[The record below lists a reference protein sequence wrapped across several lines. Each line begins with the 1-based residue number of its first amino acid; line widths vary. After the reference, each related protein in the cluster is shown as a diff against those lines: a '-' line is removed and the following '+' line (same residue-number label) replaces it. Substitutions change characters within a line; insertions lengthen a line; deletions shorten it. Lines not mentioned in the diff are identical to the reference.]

1 MSDFPRFEV
10 FLGSDGKFYWQLV
23 ATTDVP
29 ILSGRGYKTKHESLK
44 AISDVIKFSGNDQC
58 FIRKD
63 MMDIPLFSFYLKSP
77 AGKTFAWS
85 GLYRLYHAEKGRDA
99 AIEKVKE
106 ACKGCTVIDTTL

>member
-10 FLGSDGKFYWQLV
+10 FLGSDSKFYWQLV
-23 ATTDVP
+23 VTTDVP

-44 AISDVIKFSGNDQC
+44 AISDVIKFSGNDPF

-63 MMDIPLFSFYLKSP
+63 MMSIPTFGFYLKSP
-77 AGKTFAWS
+77 AGRTFAWS
-85 GLYRLYHAEKGRDA
+85 GLYHAEKGRDA